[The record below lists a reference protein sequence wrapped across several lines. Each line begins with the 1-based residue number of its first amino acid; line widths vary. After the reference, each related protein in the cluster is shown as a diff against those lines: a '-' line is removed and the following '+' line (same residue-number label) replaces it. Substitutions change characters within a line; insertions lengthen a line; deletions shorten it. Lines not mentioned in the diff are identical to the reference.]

1 MDSNS
6 VTHNEA
12 KGQFEIALGNDKAVL
27 QYRRTEHHITLLHTE
42 VPQASRGRGLGNLL
56 IRAALDFAHFN
67 HLKVVPVCPFVKA
80 YLDKH
85 PEAAK

>member
-27 QYRRTEHHITLLHTE
+27 QYRRTDHQHHSDPH
-42 VPQASRGRGLGNLL
+42 
-56 IRAALDFAHFN
+56 
-67 HLKVVPVCPFVKA
+67 
-80 YLDKH
+80 
-85 PEAAK
+85 